1 MYSIIEHKN
10 QILFL
15 YIPLLIALIMGFIS
29 HYLNLDDKNL
39 DVVFAVWPLVGFS
52 SIFFLGFVY
61 SDFRQLVFLLAGIL
75 FIVFISF
82 FFYFNLL
89 PIKNNNDIT
98 LILLAIY
105 FSLFLIATT
114 AYYNNKLNLIMSI
127 YNLIVLSII
136 PFALMGYILVFI
148 GFTKVVYSFF

>member
-1 MYSIIEHKN
+1 MASIIEHKN

-15 YIPLLIALIMGFIS
+15 YVPILISLIWGFIS

-39 DVVFAVWPLVGFS
+39 DVVFAVWPLVGLS
-52 SIFFLGFVY
+52 SIFFLCFVY
-61 SDFRQLVFLLAGIL
+61 SNFRHIGFLLVGIL

-82 FFYFNLL
+82 FFYLNLL

-98 LILLAIY
+98 LILLVIY
-105 FSLFLIATT
+105 LVLFLIALT
-114 AYYNNKLNLIMSI
+114 AYYNNKLNLVISI

-136 PFALMGYILVFI
+136 PIALMGYILIFV
-148 GFTKVVYSFF
+148 GLTKVVYSFS